1 MKTRL
6 RLCSGIALALL
17 CFTNPAAF
25 AELPWQDAG
34 LSEREAAAFL
44 LDRLSYGARP
54 DDVERVL
61 ETGIEPWLS
70 AQLAGDAEE
79 TELAARLADYEALGM
94 SHRELGRRYP
104 GGLQMSA
111 HLRRFHEGLIP
122 GRDETILDFSVVN
135 AIVNEFREANGYHFQ
150 ERQLRAQLVNQK
162 VDRAVYAENQLREVL
177 TDFWHNHFF
186 TSPASFSARMW
197 ILGFESE
204 AIRPNVLGDFR
215 TLLGAASKHPA
226 MRSYYLGGEQ
236 PSELGPGDS
245 TFDMILAKEAAQPG
259 AATAAEVMRAR
270 VQSEVV
276 AVEYEDDLILSREF
290 WFKTGPNLSYADALT
305 RLQTLGPD
313 AELSDDEILAVA
325 RAFTGWSTMPV
336 GASEAWYERGY
347 KDALEAGFV
356 LEGGFLFR
364 ADQHDGRAKAV
375 LGLELPAGGGID
387 DGERVLDLLAAH
399 ESTARHIAR
408 KLAVRFVADE
418 PDAAL
423 VERLAN
429 SFSSTQGDIAAVMRT
444 LVESPEFW
452 AAAGDRSKVK
462 TPLEYVA
469 SALRAVN
476 AEVESPDAAV
486 EWISAM
492 GQPLYTYLV
501 STGFPDQGSYWLDSA
516 AIVQRMNFAQQ
527 LAANA
532 IEGVEL
538 PPAAGTATDLET
550 LAADL
555 LPGRDLDGM
564 IETLGEAY
572 GNRNGPDD
580 GRAEFTAMVIASP
593 EFQLR

>member
-6 RLCSGIALALL
+6 QLWSGIALVLL
-17 CFTNPAAF
+17 FYARPAAL
-25 AELPWQDAG
+25 AELPWQAAG
-34 LSEREAAAFL
+34 LSEREAAAFV
-44 LDRLSYGARP
+44 LDRLTYGARP
-54 DDVERVL
+54 GDIDRVL
-61 ETGIEPWLS
+61 ETGIEQWLTG
-70 AQLAGDAEE
+70 QLAGDAGE
-79 TELAARLADYEALGM
+79 TELAAHLADYEALGM
-94 SHRELGRRYP
+94 SHRELGWRYP
-104 GGLQMSA
+104 SGLQMSA

-122 GRDETILDFSVVN
+122 GRDETVLDFSVVN
-135 AIVNEFREANGYHFQ
+135 AIVNEFREANGFLFQ
-150 ERQLRAQLVNQK
+150 DRELRAQLVNQK
-162 VDRAVYAENQLREVL
+162 VDRAVYAANQLREVL

-186 TSPASFSARMW
+186 TSPASFRARMW
-197 ILGFESE
+197 VLSFESE
-204 AIRPNVLGDFR
+204 AIRPNALGDFR

-226 MRSYYLGGEQ
+226 MRTYYQGSEE

-245 TFDMILAKEAAQPG
+245 TLDMILAIDAAQPG

-290 WFKTGPNLSYADALT
+290 WSSTGPNPSYADALT
-305 RLQTLGPD
+305 RLQTLGPE
-313 AELSDDEILAVA
+313 AELGADDILAIA

-356 LEGGFLFR
+356 LEGGFVFR
-364 ADQHDGRAKAV
+364 ADRHDGRAKSV
-375 LGLELPAGGGID
+375 LGLELPAGGGIE

-399 ESTARHIAR
+399 EDTARHIAR
-408 KLAVRFVADE
+408 KLVVRFVSDE

-423 VERLAN
+423 VERLAS

-452 AAAGDRSKVK
+452 AAAGDRTKVK

-476 AEVESPDAAV
+476 AEVESPDAVV
-486 EWISAM
+486 EWISKM

-501 STGFPDQGSYWLDSA
+501 ATGFPDKGSYWLDSA

-538 PPAAGTATDLET
+538 PPAGTAADIET
-550 LAADL
+550 LAASL

-564 IETLGEAY
+564 IETLGEVY
-572 GNRNGPDD
+572 GNRNEPGDA
-580 GRAEFTAMVIASP
+580 RAEVTAMLIASP

>member
-6 RLCSGIALALL
+6 QLWSGIALVLL
-17 CFTNPAAF
+17 CYARPAAL
-25 AELPWQDAG
+25 AELPWQAAG
-34 LSEREAAAFL
+34 LSEREAAAFV
-44 LDRLSYGARP
+44 LDRLTYGARP
-54 DDVERVL
+54 GDIDRVI
-61 ETGIEPWLS
+61 ETGIEQWLTG
-70 AQLAGDAEE
+70 QLAGDAGE
-79 TELAARLADYEALGM
+79 TELAAHLADYEALGM
-94 SHRELGRRYP
+94 THQELGRRYP
-104 GGLQMSA
+104 GGLHMSA

-135 AIVNEFREANGYHFQ
+135 AIVNEFREANGFLVQ
-150 ERQLRAQLVNQK
+150 ERELRAQLVNQK
-162 VDRAVYAENQLREVL
+162 VDRTVYAENQLREVL

-186 TSPASFSARMW
+186 TSPASFRARLW
-197 ILGFESE
+197 VLSFESG
-204 AIRPNVLGDFR
+204 AIRPNALGDFR

-226 MRSYYLGGEQ
+226 MRTYYQGSEE

-245 TFDMILAKEAAQPG
+245 TFDMILANEAAQPG

-290 WFKTGPNLSYADALT
+290 WSKTGPNPSYADALT
-305 RLQTLGPD
+305 RLQTLGPE
-313 AELSDDEILAVA
+313 AELGADDILAIG

-364 ADQHDGRAKAV
+364 ADQHDGRAKSV
-375 LGLELPAGGGID
+375 LGLELPAGGGIA

-399 ESTARHIAR
+399 EDTARHIAR
-408 KLAVRFVADE
+408 KLAVRFVSDE

-423 VERLAN
+423 VERLAS
-429 SFSSTQGDIAAVMRT
+429 SFSSTQGEIAAVMRT

-452 AAAGDRSKVK
+452 AAAGDRTKVK

-476 AEVESPDAAV
+476 AEVESPDAVV
-486 EWISAM
+486 EWISKM

-501 STGFPDQGSYWLDSA
+501 AKGFPDKGSYWLDSA
-516 AIVQRMNFAQQ
+516 AIVQRMNFAQE
-527 LAANA
+527 LAADA

-538 PPAAGTATDLET
+538 PPAGAAADLET
-550 LAADL
+550 LAASL

-564 IETLGEAY
+564 IETLGDAY
-572 GNRNGPDD
+572 GNRNEPGDA
-580 GRAEFTAMVIASP
+580 RAEVTAMLIASP